1 MFKFTKE
8 QYEKM
13 LLLYGSLLYKN
24 KCILTTKNEGTNVIV
39 SVVEGIDIA
48 FYEDVYLPFIRQ
60 EEKNICV

>member
-13 LLLYGSLLYKN
+13 LSMYGSWWYKN

-39 SVVEGIDIA
+39 SVVDGIDID